1 MLEGVASTNPAEPPS
16 LTFNWLVPNVT
27 NGDILYYSLTCVSE
41 GIADPPS
48 VTSNTT
54 SATISNLENGLQYCC
69 TVTARNAVEDSM
81 PSEQQC
87 ISTIEIGIFIVVNII
102 VFKQLL
108 YIILFTAPTGEP
120 QGFMTRVT
128 DSRNVTFTWLLPVLT
143 ERNGNITNYSL
154 TCTATGREAF
164 LPRVYPVAESN
175 SYTLT
180 GLKPDTSYTC
190 QVFANNSV
198 GRGPTANLS
207 LTTQPDGKQEMHP
220 LAL

>member
-1 MLEGVASTNPAEPPS
+1 MGHFNIFVS
-16 LTFNWLVPNVT
+16 LP
-27 NGDILYYSLTCVSE
+27 
-41 GIADPPS
+41 
-48 VTSNTT
+48 
-54 SATISNLENGLQYCC
+54 
-69 TVTARNAVEDSM
+69 
-81 PSEQQC
+81 
-87 ISTIEIGIFIVVNII
+87 
-102 VFKQLL
+102 
-108 YIILFTAPTGEP
+108 TAPTGEP

-143 ERNGNITNYSL
+143 ERNGNITSYNL
-154 TCTATGREAF
+154 TCVSTTTGREAF
-164 LPRVYPVAESN
+164 LTKVYPVAESN

-190 QVFANNSV
+190 RVFAINSV